1 MSVAKAGG
9 EASQVLLLDGLPRDQ
24 GPLANTLAQGTLQ
37 HISLGRIPSLGESR
51 LIGKDP
57 DAGKY

>member
-24 GPLANTLAQGTLQ
+24 GPLANTLARGTLQ
-37 HISLGRIPSLGESR
+37 HISPWGGYLALGRA
-51 LIGKDP
+51 D
-57 DAGKY
+57 